1 MHDEHSSPP
10 FACFFLVLPFGIS
23 GGFLAVTLPFLLTKE
38 GWSVAA
44 IGTLVAVGNSSNVW
58 RFLWSPLV
66 DLMLSTRT
74 WYLLG
79 LVSAVTAIAAFGV
92 VPPREGL
99 FFTGLVFF
107 SQLAASFV
115 VLPVA
120 GVIAHTI
127 READQGRASGWYQAG
142 NLGGAGIGGGMG
154 VWLATHSTYAV
165 TCTML
170 ALTMLTCA
178 LAVRW
183 VPDLRPIAG
192 ERAALRL
199 RALGRDFAGLVRCR
213 RALFIAVLVASPI
226 GVGAASQLWSAVASD
241 WQASPATVALVT
253 GTLAGI
259 VSAVGCVI
267 GGWLCDRVGRFSVFF
282 GSGSLLVGLAAVMAA
297 APHTPTAY
305 RAGVLIYALLMGA
318 SYGAFTALVLFAIGK
333 GAASGKYAILTSLGN
348 LPVVY
353 MTALNGWAH
362 DHWSASGMLYFEA
375 IITTPAIAFGLLGL
389 SLIRVNDFSK
399 KKSTLMDQNEI
410 STEQIPPI

>member
-1 MHDEHSSPP
+1 MHDEHSSSVCLLLSCIAWDQRR
-10 FACFFLVLPFGIS
+10 FS
-23 GGFLAVTLPFLLTKE
+23 GSNASLRIDEE

-44 IGTLVAVGNSSNVW
+44 ISTLVAVGNSSNVW

-66 DLMLSTRT
+66 DLMLHPHMVSPRSRFGRDSYRRLWRRSTARDYSSQA
-74 WYLLG
+74 YLFL
-79 LVSAVTAIAAFGV
+79 
-92 VPPREGL
+92 
-99 FFTGLVFF
+99 
-107 SQLAASFV
+107 QLAATFV

-297 APHTPTAY
+297 APQTPTAY

-333 GAASGKYAILTSLGN
+333 GAASKYAILTSLGN

-362 DHWSASGMLYFEA
+362 DHWSCIGHA
-375 IITTPAIAFGLLGL
+375 LLRGDYHNPCH
-389 SLIRVNDFSK
+389 RF
-399 KKSTLMDQNEI
+399 
-410 STEQIPPI
+410 